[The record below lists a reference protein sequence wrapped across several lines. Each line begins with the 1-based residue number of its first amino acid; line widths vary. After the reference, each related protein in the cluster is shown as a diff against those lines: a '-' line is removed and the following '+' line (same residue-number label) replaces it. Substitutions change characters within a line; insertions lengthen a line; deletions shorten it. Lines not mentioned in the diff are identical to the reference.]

1 MSDELTPKQV
11 RFIEEYLV
19 DLNGTQ
25 AAIRAGYSPD
35 SATVQASKMLT
46 LPKIQEALTAKQ
58 SKRAARLEVSVD
70 RIEKELARI
79 AFADMKRFAQW
90 GPTKAALDSE
100 RQAGLTMHSPL
111 EDDGFAH
118 TAAPNGVLL
127 LSSDELSED
136 DTAAVAQVTES
147 ALPGGGLKYGIKLHD
162 KLRALELLG
171 KRHGMFEETLRLKAD
186 NTLADVMRR
195 ALSGE
200 E

>member
-58 SKRAARLEVSVD
+58 SKRSARLEVSVD

-90 GPTKAALDSE
+90 GPTEAALKSQSLADEANRGMDPMSQVAPTGVMLVSSE
-100 RQAGLTMHSPL
+100 LLT
-111 EDDGFAH
+111 
-118 TAAPNGVLL
+118 
-127 LSSDELSED
+127 ED
-136 DTAAVAQVTES
+136 DTAAVAQVTE
-147 ALPGGGLKYGIKLHD
+147 ANQPGGGLKYGIKLHD
-162 KLRALELLG
+162 KLKALELLG

-195 ALSGE
+195 ALSGDE
-200 E
+200 S